1 MIFFNIFLIIVGLTG
16 FSSLVLSF
24 VIPESNI
31 ASLVSICSY
40 LLDFIAPLGA
50 LIVSKQKDNNTK
62 TSQESTQ
69 SPLNI
74 KFLSF
79 VCILSL
85 LFSITSIL
93 LHFTKNASSSSD
105 TIPPIVSESESES
118 KSESD
123 TSTSHTVD
131 NTEQPI
137 EPNQGNSIVNVNNNG
152 IIYQSSSN
160 NNGIIYQ
167 SNSDGE
173 LIIQGNKLT
182 CTANKEHAVFSNKFP
197 AKKNHTHRLDFKNS
211 NVNNKYQVTIYD
223 SSGKEVPTYNVSENG
238 LTVEFIAKETYEI
251 RIEVVQY
258 DCPSEFII
266 EIKEPDN

>member
-1 MIFFNIFLIIVGLTG
+1 MIWIDFMIKAFFWILVILCFVSFVYGLGSFAKRKSDGEDIKSDTVTSFVFAGLT
-16 FSSLVLSF
+16 FAVSLVLFFGGDEIKKESGDNISTTTPIET
-24 VIPESNI
+24 VSASVSDSTESHSIP
-31 ASLVSICSY
+31 
-40 LLDFIAPLGA
+40 
-50 LIVSKQKDNNTK
+50 
-62 TSQESTQ
+62 
-69 SPLNI
+69 
-74 KFLSF
+74 
-79 VCILSL
+79 
-85 LFSITSIL
+85 ITTNPS
-93 LHFTKNASSSSD
+93 
-105 TIPPIVSESESES
+105 
-118 KSESD
+118 
-123 TSTSHTVD
+123 TVD

-173 LIIQGNKLT
+173 LIIQGNKWT